1 MVVLDGPP
9 PKTIDDG
16 GPSKPSTAVGDARP
30 TSLCV
35 WYAVNMDV
43 VMTGEERDGRTS
55 PPTAAGVV
63 GMILGSKHWGQKMG
77 SEGSRLAESER
88 GVWF

>member
-43 VMTGEERDGRTS
+43 VMTGEENDGRTS

-63 GMILGSKHWGQKMG
+63 GMILGSKNVGAG
-77 SEGSRLAESER
+77 NG
-88 GVWF
+88 F